1 MKQIALQQAKG
12 RLKLTERAA
21 AALNVKGQ
29 DPLDFQ
35 THWLDFLVQWKG
47 TYTKIQEAAKD
58 TPQETQWF
66 GSVTRERKADPL
78 LRYLFEARNDGE
90 HGLSLSAWHDDERFD
105 PISLQ
110 EIARMVTIF
119 SPEHGLELAAKITG
133 SEGSE
138 AGQYAMA
145 SPAVSRLI
153 EVTEFDGKKK
163 VPPPTSHLGKEMEP
177 KPLIAADLG
186 LRWLAALTAKAEAM
200 STQ

>member
-12 RLKLTERAA
+12 RLKLTERAVT
-21 AALNVKGQ
+21 ALNAEYQ

-58 TPQETQWF
+58 TPRETQWF

-90 HGLSLSAWHDDERFD
+90 HGLSLSAWHNDERFE

-110 EIARMVTIF
+110 EIARMVIAF
-119 SPEHGLELAAKITG
+119 SPEHGPELAAKITG
-133 SEGSE
+133 DE
-138 AGQYAMA
+138 ASDAEQYAIA

-153 EVTEFDGKKK
+153 AVTEFDGKKK
-163 VPPPTSHLGKEMEP
+163 VPPPTSHLGEDMESE
-177 KPLIAADLG
+177 PLVAADLG
-186 LRWLAALTAKAEAM
+186 LRWLAALMAKAEAM
-200 STQ
+200 STP